1 MSDTKTVLV
10 TGASGFIG
18 LHCIHQLLQGGYDV
32 RGTVRSAARGEQVR
46 KILADHLSDTNALSF
61 AVVDLTRDEGWQAAV
76 AGCDYVLHV
85 ASPIPEKLPRDENE
99 LIIPAREGT
108 LRVLKAAALAG
119 VTKTVMTSSIA
130 AMGANNVSVNNQV
143 LNEGD
148 WTDVEAKNTDV
159 YAKSKT
165 LAERAAWNFMESSES
180 GEMALTAINPGVVFG
195 PVLGDHAGTTANLV
209 KKILDRKLPAC
220 PNVYFPVVDV
230 RDVASAHILA
240 MTNSDADDQRLACTS
255 TGLWIVEMAKILD
268 AEYAAR
274 GFKVPTGKM
283 PDWLFRTV
291 AIFDRSMQSVLPNLG
306 KRYEVE
312 NRLIK
317 EVLDW
322 QPRGA
327 EEMLI
332 DLADS
337 LIKYGIVKGK

>member
-1 MSDTKTVLV
+1 MPNKKTVLV

-18 LHCIHQLLQGGYDV
+18 LHCIHQLLQQGYDV
-32 RGTVRSAARGEQVR
+32 RGTVRGVARESQVR
-46 KILADHLSDTNALSF
+46 KILADHLPDTDALSF
-61 AVVDLTRDEGWQAAV
+61 VAADLTRDEGWQDAV

-119 VTKTVMTSSIA
+119 VSKTVMTSSIA
-130 AMGANNVSVNNQV
+130 AMGANNVSENQV
-143 LNEGD
+143 FTERD

-165 LAERAAWNFMESSES
+165 LAERAAWDFMASPES
-180 GEMALTAINPGVVFG
+180 GDMALTAINPGVVFG

-209 KKILDRKLPAC
+209 KKFLERKLPAC
-220 PNVYFPVVDV
+220 PNVYFPIVDV
-230 RDVASAHILA
+230 RDVASAHISA
-240 MTNSDADDQRLACTS
+240 MTTPESDGKRLACTS
-255 TGLWIVEMAKILD
+255 TGLWLVELAKILD

-274 GFKVPTGKM
+274 GFKVPTGIM

-291 AIFDRSMQSVLPNLG
+291 ALFDASMRLVLPNLG
-306 KRYEVE
+306 KKYSVE
-312 NRLIK
+312 NQLIK

-322 QPRGA
+322 HPRGA
-327 EEMLI
+327 EQMLI
-332 DLADS
+332 DLAES
-337 LIKYGIVKGK
+337 LIKYGIVKER